1 MARRPK
7 PPVDLKD
14 PKNAM
19 IVKLADQVRAEVR
32 KRYGSNLTYEQRRD
46 AGAKVMAEVLW
57 ADGEKDLY
65 ERAVDEYRRLKSVI
79 KPVDLPDDVRRDMD
93 AVVARADKALCP

>member
-32 KRYGSNLTYEQRRD
+32 KRYGSNLSYEERRD

-57 ADGEKDLY
+57 ADGEKDLQ
-65 ERAVDEYRRLKSVI
+65 ELVTDDDEVDIDGKRYPGGSMPELSG
-79 KPVDLPDDVRRDMD
+79 
-93 AVVARADKALCP
+93 